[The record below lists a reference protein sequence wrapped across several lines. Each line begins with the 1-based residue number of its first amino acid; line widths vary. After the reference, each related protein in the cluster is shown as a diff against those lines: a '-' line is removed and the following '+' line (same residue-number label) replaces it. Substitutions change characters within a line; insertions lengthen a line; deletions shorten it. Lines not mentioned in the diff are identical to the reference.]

1 MNIFTSIIVLL
12 TGILSCLYAS
22 AQFND
27 SVNYRIRYTATGSL
41 NKTNGGNAYLLSNGA
56 GFNINKHT
64 ITSNTYANWVYGQ
77 QNKTLTNNDF
87 AAITDIDFL
96 KKVHRLYFWSLL
108 NYETSYSLKTKYL
121 FQPGAGIGYVF
132 LDSAG
137 ASLIVSDGVLYE
149 LANLTSATFGKEK
162 YQTLRNSLRVKY
174 HFVINNAIVL
184 DGADYWQPSFSSF
197 KDYIYKLNNTLS
209 FKLKQWINL
218 TAAFSYNKISRT
230 NSENL
235 LLTFGITLDKY
246 F

>member
-1 MNIFTSIIVLL
+1 MKKSKVIVLA
-12 TGILSCLYAS
+12 GCIFSCFHAA

-27 SVNYRIRYTATGSL
+27 SVHYRFRYTATGSL
-41 NKTNGGNAYLLSNGA
+41 NKTNGGNAYLLSNGV
-56 GFNINKHT
+56 GFNLNKQK

-87 AAITDIDFL
+87 SAITDIDFL

-137 ASLIVSDGVLYE
+137 ASLIVSDGILYE
-149 LANLTSATFGKEK
+149 VANLTSPTFGKEK

-174 HFVINNAIVL
+174 HFVISNVVVL
-184 DGADYWQPSFSSF
+184 DGADYWQPSLSSF

-209 FKLKQWINL
+209 FRLRQWLNL